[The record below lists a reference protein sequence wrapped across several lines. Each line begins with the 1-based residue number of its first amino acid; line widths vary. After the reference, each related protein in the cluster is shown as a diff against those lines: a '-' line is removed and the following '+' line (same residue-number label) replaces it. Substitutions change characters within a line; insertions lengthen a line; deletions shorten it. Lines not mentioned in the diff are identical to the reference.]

1 MAKKTSKTLN
11 SNQIASNRKA
21 RHDYHIDE
29 TLEVGIS
36 LTGTEVKSARAGNV
50 NLRDGY
56 VVAREGEFWLTD
68 VHIAPY
74 EQGNRENHEPRRERK
89 LLAHRRQIAQ
99 WTAKA
104 RERGT
109 TIVPLRMYWSRNH
122 IKVEIALA
130 RGKRQFDKR
139 ASIAERES
147 ARSIQRALKEQMR

>member
-1 MAKKTSKTLN
+1 MTKRKGKAPSG
-11 SNQIASNRKA
+11 QIAVNRKA
-21 RHDYHIDE
+21 RHDYLIDE

-56 VVAREGEFWLTD
+56 VVSRDGELWLTD

-74 EQGNRENHEPRRERK
+74 EQGNRENHDPRRERK
-89 LLAHRRQIAQ
+89 LLAHRREIAQ
-99 WTAKA
+99 WTAKS
-104 RERGT
+104 RERGI

-130 RGKRQFDKR
+130 RGKRQYDKR
-139 ASIAERES
+139 ASIAKRES
-147 ARSIQRALKEQMR
+147 ERRIQRALKEQLR

>member
-1 MAKKTSKTLN
+1 MMAKKKDKTP
-11 SNQIASNRKA
+11 SGQIAVNRKA
-21 RHDYHIDE
+21 RHDYHIEE

-56 VVAREGEFWLTD
+56 VAAREGEFWLTD

-74 EQGNRENHEPRRERK
+74 EQGSRENHEPRRERK

-109 TIVPLRMYWSRNH
+109 TIVPLRMYWHRNH

-130 RGKRQFDKR
+130 QGKRQYDKR
-139 ASIAERES
+139 ASIAKRES
-147 ARSIQRALKEQMR
+147 DRNIQRALKEQMH